1 LTTIYGSNC
10 ACNLDLYLDLG
21 LIQFHWYY

>member
-10 ACNLDLYLDLG
+10 ACNLDLYLDLE
-21 LIQFHWYY
+21 LIQFH